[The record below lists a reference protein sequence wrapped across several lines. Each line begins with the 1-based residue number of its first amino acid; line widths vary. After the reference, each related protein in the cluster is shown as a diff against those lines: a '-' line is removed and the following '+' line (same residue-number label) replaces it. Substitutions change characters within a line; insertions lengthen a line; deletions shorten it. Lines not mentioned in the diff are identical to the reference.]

1 MHCKPKKEKDVV
13 IMMKEKIQKDLVQA
27 MRDKDKLKKGVLTL
41 VKAGLTNAEKEKR
54 EELSDAE
61 ELAVVQKELK
71 QTRQALAEAEK
82 VGRLDNAEV
91 EKQKIAIIESYLPKM
106 LTADEIQA
114 LLKENGVTSG
124 MNMGEAMKIVK
135 PLVAGKAD
143 NALVARIVKETIA

>member
-1 MHCKPKKEKDVV
+1 
-13 IMMKEKIQKDLVQA
+13 MMKEKIQKDLVQA

-54 EELSDAE
+54 AELTDAE

-91 EKQKIAIIESYLPKM
+91 EKQKIAIIEAYLPKM

-114 LLKENGVTSG
+114 LLKDNGVVSG

>member
-1 MHCKPKKEKDVV
+1 
-13 IMMKEKIQKDLVQA
+13 MKEKIQKDLVQA

-54 EELSDAE
+54 AELTDAE

-91 EKQKIAIIESYLPKM
+91 EKQKIAIIEAYLPKM

-114 LLKENGVTSG
+114 LLKDNGVVSG

>member
-1 MHCKPKKEKDVV
+1 
-13 IMMKEKIQKDLVQA
+13 MKEKIQKDLVQA

-54 EELSDAE
+54 AELTDAE

-91 EKQKIAIIESYLPKM
+91 EKQKIAIIEAYLPKM

-114 LLKENGVTSG
+114 LLKDNGVVSG

-143 NALVARIVKETIA
+143 NELVARIVKETIA

>member
-1 MHCKPKKEKDVV
+1 
-13 IMMKEKIQKDLVQA
+13 MKEKIQKDLVQA

-54 EELSDAE
+54 AELTDAE
-61 ELAVVQKELK
+61 EMAVVQKELK

-82 VGRLDNAEV
+82 VGRLENAEV
-91 EKQKIAIIESYLPKM
+91 EKQKIAIIEAYLPKM
-106 LTADEIQA
+106 LTVDEIQT
-114 LLKENGVTSG
+114 LLKDNGVVSG